1 MKVAVI
7 GAGSWGTTVAA
18 VATEAADVMLWARRP
33 DLAEAINHEG
43 TNADYLDGFS
53 LPAAL
58 RATSDLGEA
67 VDGADVIVMGVP
79 SHGFRGVLQQA
90 ASEIDEA
97 VPIISLTKGL
107 EAGTHMRMTQVIA
120 DVLPDHDPSGIGV
133 LTGPNLAREVMD
145 GQPAASVVS
154 VPDEQIATVLQSVFM
169 TPSLRV
175 YSNTDVIGCEMAGS
189 LKNVMALAAGMA
201 HGLDYGDNSMATLI
215 TRALAELSRLG
226 RAMGGNPATF
236 AGLAGMGDLIATCI
250 SPLSR
255 NHRVGIALGR
265 GKALEDIIADI
276 NRVAEGVKTTPVVVE
291 LAAEHDVEIPIAT
304 QVHRVLEGQPVSRL
318 SDLAGRLPVHIMSG
332 DTATILNG
340 GPRYRRQTLDWAL
353 FHVEHGYRD
362 AWQRYTRVLR
372 QRNAALRSQVPA
384 GQDRRQT
391 RTC

>member
-1 MKVAVI
+1 MKVTVI

-18 VATEAADVMLWARRP
+18 VASEAADVMLWARRP
-33 DLAEAINHEG
+33 ELAETINREG
-43 TNADYLDGFS
+43 TNPEYLDGFD
-53 LPAAL
+53 LPPSL

-67 VDGADVIVMGVP
+67 VDGSDVIVMGVP
-79 SHGFRGVLQQA
+79 SHGFRDVLGEA
-90 ASEIDEA
+90 AREIDRA

-107 EAGTHMRMTQVIA
+107 EAGTQMRMTQVIA
-120 DVLPDHDPSGIGV
+120 DVLPGHDPKVIGV

-175 YSNTDVIGCEMAGS
+175 YSNTDVVGCEMAGS

-201 HGLDYGDNSMATLI
+201 HGLGYGDNSMATLI

-265 GKALEDIIADI
+265 GQALEEIVAEM
-276 NRVAEGVKTTPVVVE
+276 NMVAEGVKTTPVVVE
-291 LAAEHDVEIPIAT
+291 LAAEQDVEMPIAT
-304 QVHRVLEGQPVSRL
+304 QVHRVLEGQPVGQML
-318 SDLAGRLPVHIMSG
+318 TELMGRPPKAEG
-332 DTATILNG
+332 A
-340 GPRYRRQTLDWAL
+340 
-353 FHVEHGYRD
+353 
-362 AWQRYTRVLR
+362 
-372 QRNAALRSQVPA
+372 
-384 GQDRRQT
+384 
-391 RTC
+391 